1 MTLTIN
7 KKNNSPVSKRNITNL
22 LLSSLITIIQFLSG
36 IFVYLYLTK
45 NSTQIIFGES
55 VFLANFAILFSALT
69 SAGSIV
75 GIYKYNIDEINSFKS
90 LISQTLIISIFFL
103 IFLLIYIYFFS
114 SIKVSLIAFF
124 LFLFIPLLTLRNIFQ
139 AFIFLKQK
147 YIYLLFT
154 TFFSSFLSIF
164 LFLYFFEEDKNFI
177 LLLYVVANSVLVFL
191 SLLMFVIFFRNE
203 LFQTS
208 VIREKLGIKN
218 FLKLGLFS
226 SMGVFAVQI
235 PLIANERILSKESF
249 AIFAFCFKFF
259 ELTYRTLITVITSIS
274 NPIMASKKS
283 KIVTKIYFIKFT
295 IFSIIILFISYLFV
309 YLFFSDLLLFFHLS
323 KWIIAEQYIKLIIV
337 SALILS
343 PTMLITQYFMFIFP
357 ESRLIR
363 INLYKL
369 IVIAFLYIIYSNYF
383 EINLINSLQM
393 FLYTCIFEVVFLYTY
408 YLRRNKFLF

>member
-36 IFVYLYLTK
+36 IFVYLYFTK

-55 VFLANFAILFSALT
+55 VFLANFAILFSALS

-124 LFLFIPLLTLRNIFQ
+124 LFLFIPLLTLRHIFQ

-154 TFFSSFLSIF
+154 TFFSSILSIF

-177 LLLYVVANSVLVFL
+177 LLLYVVANSFLVFL

-323 KWIIAEQYIKLIIV
+323 KWIIAEQYIRLIIV

-369 IVIAFLYIIYSNYF
+369 IVIAFLYMIYSNYF

-393 FLYTCIFEVVFLYTY
+393 FLYTCIFEVVFLYIY
-408 YLRRNKFLF
+408 YLRRNKLLF